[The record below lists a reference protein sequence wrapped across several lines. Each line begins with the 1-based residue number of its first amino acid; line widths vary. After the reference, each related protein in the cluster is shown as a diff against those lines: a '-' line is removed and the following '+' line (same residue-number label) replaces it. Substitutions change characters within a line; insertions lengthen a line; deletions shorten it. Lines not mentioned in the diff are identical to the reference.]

1 MAAISN
7 EAKKEW
13 AQFLYVENK
22 LTQKEIAYKVGVTQN
37 TIGEWKE
44 KFMWESL
51 RKSLLITRK
60 EQLTILYN
68 QLDAI
73 TSHVRDNQKNI
84 PTSKD
89 SDSILKTTAAIKNLE
104 TDLSVADVFETG
116 KRFITWAQSVDYE
129 KSKELVDYFDGFIK
143 HCLKNN

>member
-1 MAAISN
+1 MAQLTL

-22 LTQKEIAYKVGVTQN
+22 LTQKEIASKVGVSQK

-44 KFMWESL
+44 KYLWENL
-51 RKSLLITRK
+51 RRSLLITRK
-60 EQLTILYN
+60 EQLTMIYN

-73 TSHVRDNQKNI
+73 TRNIRDKQDGI
-84 PTSKD
+84 PTSRD
-89 SDSILKTTAAIKNLE
+89 SDSIMKLTASIKNLE

-116 KRFITWAQSVDYE
+116 KRFITWIQAIDYE
-129 KSKELVDYFDGFIK
+129 KSKEIVDYFDGLFK
-143 HCLKNN
+143 E